1 MILYPQNG
9 DVVKGVSKNLQVVYK
24 AKKPDGADNFLVG
37 KIVGTP
43 FDKFLNS
50 WYNNGAM
57 NNLGL
62 FIVNLSRRTLVRRD
76 SYSLRASE
84 SAKAFRPE
92 GYFFTTSTRRMP

>member
-62 FIVNLSRRTLVRRD
+62 FIGNFPGALLLAAGFLFPPVRP
-76 SYSLRASE
+76 RARKRFASGVI
-84 SAKAFRPE
+84 F
-92 GYFFTTSTRRMP
+92 